1 MVHKVDTGA
10 SILAWLVLA
19 LIHFILAVDTLIS
32 RDTLPRAKQKEQEM
46 LDYCWMHI
54 MGANEIR

>member
-1 MVHKVDTGA
+1 MVHKVNTGA

-46 LDYCWMHI
+46 LDYFWMHI
-54 MGANEIR
+54 MKANEIG

>member
-1 MVHKVDTGA
+1 VVHKVDTGA
-10 SILAWLVLA
+10 PILAWLVLA

-46 LDYCWMHI
+46 LDYCWTHI
-54 MGANEIR
+54 IGANEIG